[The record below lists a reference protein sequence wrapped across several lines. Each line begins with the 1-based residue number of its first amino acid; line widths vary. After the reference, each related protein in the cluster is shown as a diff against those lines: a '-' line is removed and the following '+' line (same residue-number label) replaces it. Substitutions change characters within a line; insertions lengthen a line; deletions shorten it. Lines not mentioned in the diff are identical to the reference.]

1 MLEYRAHSDPDLAA
15 HLANGPF
22 KEKYLSPIRQNE
34 MINILGE
41 QITHSIVSQC
51 NRAGAF
57 ALLADECT
65 DKSTTK
71 QMSLCLCFFFYKL
84 YMIKEGFLA
93 FPCTKS
99 TREVLAETFIHKLN
113 EVGINLKN
121 IVCQGYGRESNM

>member
-1 MLEYRAHSDPDLAA
+1 MSSYLYKYCKSTSLRTKKKMATTFGKQVLRTPHIYNILIDPDLAA

-71 QMSLCLCFFFYKL
+71 QMSLCLCFFFTT
-84 YMIKEGFLA
+84 
-93 FPCTKS
+93 CT
-99 TREVLAETFIHKLN
+99 
-113 EVGINLKN
+113 
-121 IVCQGYGRESNM
+121 